1 MGPVP
6 TSGHDSVTRSQAS
19 TVRLVLEPPAWAD
32 DTAQER
38 KARGAFFTPQEICT
52 FLAAWAIRSA
62 SDRVMEPACGEAAF
76 LEAATG
82 RLTALGAPLPA
93 TGLRAFGQVQG
104 VELHEASA
112 HHAAMVVTRAGIPST
127 IFEGDFFDLD
137 PPRNPEGGFDAVI
150 GNPPYVRYQ
159 DFAGAARLK
168 GQRRALEAGRPVSGL
183 ASSWAPFVLHAS
195 RFLAPGG
202 RLGLVLPAELL
213 GVNYAAPVR
222 SFLLETFASVELVMF
237 DERVFPGVM
246 EEVVLL
252 LAEGPGGSTD
262 HFRVRQLRSL
272 AELDGVAIS
281 SSWAPIRSG
290 EKWLPALLPTTAAE
304 VYAELASGGFG
315 PLRTWGST
323 YLGSVTGN
331 NRWFTLTAQEA
342 YALGLG
348 NNDLV
353 PISPPGSRHL
363 RGVTFTQRA
372 WQDMQAAGARV
383 HLFYPHG
390 EPSPA
395 ALAYIASGSAE
406 GVQGA
411 YKCRVRSPW
420 WRVPRVPVP
429 DLLLTYMNHDTPRV
443 VTNRAGVSHINS
455 VHGVK
460 LTADRMEAGTD
471 LLPIAALNS
480 MTVLGA
486 ELVGRAYGG
495 GMLKVEPKEADLL
508 PVPSHELV
516 VEAGPAL
523 RAIAPQLG
531 EALRGGSL
539 DAAVE
544 LVDRVILIDGA
555 GLRRASV
562 KELREARAALF
573 ARRLA
578 RS

>member
-1 MGPVP
+1 MVEP
-6 TSGHDSVTRSQAS
+6 T
-19 TVRLVLEPPAWAD
+19 AWAD

-38 KARGAFFTPQEICT
+38 KARGAFFTPPEICSFFAT
-52 FLAAWAIRSA
+52 WAIRSA
-62 SDRVMEPACGEAAF
+62 SDRVMEPSCGDAAF
-76 LEAATG
+76 LRAATA
-82 RLTALGAPLPA
+82 RLVELGAPLPT
-93 TGLRAFGQVQG
+93 TGLETFGQVHA

-112 HHAAMVVTRAGIPST
+112 RHAAMVVTRAGIPST

-137 PPRNPEGGFDAVI
+137 PPKTPDAGFHAVL
-150 GNPPYVRYQ
+150 GNPPYIRYQ
-159 DFAGAARLK
+159 DFAGTARLK

-195 RFLAPGG
+195 RFLVPGG

-213 GVNYAAPVR
+213 SVNYAAPVR
-222 SFLLETFASVELVMF
+222 SFLLESFASVELVMF
-237 DERVFPGVM
+237 EERVFPGVM

-272 AELDGVAIS
+272 ADLDGVAIS

-304 VYAELASGGFG
+304 AYTGLAAGAFE
-315 PLRTWGST
+315 PLLMWGNT

-331 NRWFTLTAQEA
+331 NHWFTLTAQEA
-342 YALGLG
+342 DALGLG
-348 NNDLV
+348 AKDLV

-363 RGVTFTQRA
+363 RGVTFTHRA
-372 WQDMQAAGARV
+372 WQDLQAAGSRV

-395 ALAYIASGSAE
+395 ALAYIASGFAK
-406 GVQGA
+406 GVHRA

-420 WRVPRVPVP
+420 WQVPRVPVP
-429 DLLLTYMNHDTPRV
+429 DLLLTYMNHDTPRL

-455 VHGVK
+455 IHGVK
-460 LTADRMEAGTD
+460 LAADRTQAGTD

-486 ELVGRAYGG
+486 ELVGRTYGG

-555 GLRRASV
+555 GLRRATV

-573 ARRLA
+573 ARRVA